1 MENIFWCLCLRN
13 LLSTTKD
20 GDQWLQIH
28 CILSH
33 LWGSQWMKHCDPLG
47 SVKKQ
52 SRTSGLQKWYSCLNE
67 LRSITDGILFTAVTA
82 TATTSTKRMRWKSLM
97 KLYPVLIEVTS
108 HLWWKR
114 WKMTIANL
122 IILRMLSRKYD
133 WKGNIRCR
141 YNNLLPNNSTMF
153 HGKNN
158 LLANKLGNDMYLSN
172 NQTLQERLI
181 EMMHSQT
188 VSNGKDHVLQQ
199 FSQRWTVGTIAFG
212 MGVNCQGVRRV
223 IHFGP
228 SKTIEYNTQ

>member
-1 MENIFWCLCLRN
+1 
-13 LLSTTKD
+13 
-20 GDQWLQIH
+20 
-28 CILSH
+28 
-33 LWGSQWMKHCDPLG
+33 
-47 SVKKQ
+47 
-52 SRTSGLQKWYSCLNE
+52 
-67 LRSITDGILFTAVTA
+67 
-82 TATTSTKRMRWKSLM
+82 
-97 KLYPVLIEVTS
+97 
-108 HLWWKR
+108 
-114 WKMTIANL
+114 
-122 IILRMLSRKYD
+122 
-133 WKGNIRCR
+133 
-141 YNNLLPNNSTMF
+141 MF

-158 LLANKLGNDMYLSN
+158 LLANKLGNDMYLPN